1 MTSFIREILAIR
13 QDQICVHF
21 LYQTL
26 GIADLRVG
34 HDQFDQQLID
44 GNLSVS
50 WCRALAECWPR
61 RFAVLKTVVQPFK
74 FTALDHETLGYPM
87 LEWRSGGGQS
97 SSVGFLSA
105 KPHNITV
112 ESDVRI
118 GLKPNFLAP
127 REAHRIGLRE
137 IWYVER
143 PFSASQ
149 LSIEEVFSN

>member
-21 LYQTL
+21 LYQSL
-26 GIADLRVG
+26 GITDLRAG

-44 GNLSVS
+44 GSLSVP

-61 RFAVLKTVVQPFK
+61 RFDVLKGVVQSFR
-74 FTALDHETLGYPM
+74 FAALDHEALGYPM
-87 LEWRSGGGQS
+87 IEWRAGGGQS
-97 SSVGFLSA
+97 SSVGFLSS

-112 ESDVRI
+112 ESDVKI
-118 GLKPNFLAP
+118 GLKPNFLVP